1 MKEELPSSTQYFQKK
16 FQEWFGDSVPA
27 DPSFQTKVDHSIGNL
42 DPTDLSFSVETY
54 HLHYQTKRSK
64 YDMQKLLD
72 LLSFGFIGGV
82 LLGAGVSFII
92 LTMNIS
98 LLGRYGIDWPDQF
111 VIVFFAVAIGFWGG
125 LFKKSIDMVREKY
138 SYKDRL

>member
-1 MKEELPSSTQYFQKK
+1 
-16 FQEWFGDSVPA
+16 
-27 DPSFQTKVDHSIGNL
+27 
-42 DPTDLSFSVETY
+42 
-54 HLHYQTKRSK
+54 
-64 YDMQKLLD
+64 MQKLLD